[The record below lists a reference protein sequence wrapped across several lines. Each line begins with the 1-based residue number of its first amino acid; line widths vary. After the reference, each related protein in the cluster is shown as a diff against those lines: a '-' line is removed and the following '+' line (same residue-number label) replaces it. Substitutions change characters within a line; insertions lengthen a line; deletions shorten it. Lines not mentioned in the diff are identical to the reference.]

1 MNFTSLEF
9 SIFFAIFFV
18 IYWFVVNNNLKNQN
32 ILILVASYI
41 FYGWWDWRFLSLIFI
56 SSLVDFF
63 IGKFLMRTDDPIKR
77 KRLFYISL
85 GVNLGFLGF
94 FKYFNFFIDT
104 FKTALHIVHIP
115 EHFSTLDIILPI
127 GISFYTLQTLSYTF
141 DVYDRKIKATDDF
154 VSFFAYVSFFPQLV
168 AGPIERAGQLLP
180 QFYKKRT
187 FSYDKAAD
195 GLRQV
200 VWGLFKKMVIADNCA
215 PYAGKIIAHS
225 IDYSAS
231 SLLLAIAMGTF
242 QLYCD
247 FSGYS
252 DIAIGT
258 ARILGFDLMK
268 NFNFPFFS
276 RNMAEFWQKW
286 HISLITWF
294 RDYVIKRL
302 KGFSKY
308 KLARNIFV
316 IFLITGFWHGAN
328 WTFIFWGFLHALLFL
343 PLIFIKRKRYRG
355 VTAKGKL
362 FPSFKE
368 LFLMIR
374 TFYIFG
380 TIGIFFMSTSIHQG
394 VRFIKNMFSFSIF
407 EFPVLPPIEA
417 CLAIIF
423 LLIVEWL
430 QREKE
435 HGLELKGLKIPG
447 IIRWTFYVSLVFVI
461 LTFSGR
467 ESDFVYFQF

>member
-9 SIFFAIFFV
+9 SIFFAVFFV
-18 IYWFVVNNNLKNQN
+18 IYWFVLNNNLKSQN

-63 IGKFLMRTDDPIKR
+63 IGKFLMLTDDAVKR
-77 KRLFYISL
+77 KRLLYISL
-85 GVNLGFLGF
+85 GVNLGLLGF

-115 EHFSTLDIILPI
+115 AHFSTLDIILPI

-141 DVYDRKIKATDDF
+141 DVYDRKMKATDDF
-154 VSFFAYVSFFPQLV
+154 ISFFAYVSFFPQLV

-180 QFYKKRT
+180 QFFKKRT

-200 VWGLFKKMVIADNCA
+200 AWGLFKKMVIADNCG
-215 PYAGKIIAHS
+215 PYAAKMIAHS
-225 IDYSAS
+225 VDYSAS
-231 SLLLAIAMGTF
+231 SLVLAIAMGTF

-268 NFNFPFFS
+268 NFDFPFFA

-308 KLARNIFV
+308 KLARNIFI

-328 WTFIFWGFLHALLFL
+328 WTFIFWGLLHALLFL
-343 PLIFIKRKRYRG
+343 PLIFIKRKKYRG
-355 VTAKGKL
+355 VVAKGKL

-368 LFLMIR
+368 LLLMIR
-374 TFYIFG
+374 TFYLFG
-380 TIGIFFMSTSIHQG
+380 IIGIFFRSVSIHQG
-394 VRFIKNMFSFSIF
+394 FRVIKNMFSTSIF
-407 EFPVLPPIEA
+407 EFPLLPPPEA
-417 CLAIIF
+417 YLAVI
-423 LLIVEWL
+423 LLLVVEWL

-435 HGLELKGLKIPG
+435 HGLELKGLKIPS
-447 IIRWTFYVSLVFVI
+447 IIRWTFYVSLIFII

-467 ESDFVYFQF
+467 ESDFIYFQF